1 MEQRMRVALTEVNC
15 ILENSEEEV
24 TSKIPQ
30 KFKDF
35 LNINMDKEF
44 KPSFIPGLAI
54 FAQPISM
61 EAKELLKLV
70 YRDFLATEDERNF
83 IIQKEHKI
91 LEKSENK
98 KEKDVEKAQKEEV
111 EKVLE
116 NAQKNEVEK
125 VLENSQK
132 EEVKEKEEENQ
143 PIKNLQLIK
152 VEEKWYKKLIRKLK
166 NLVNRVKM

>member
-1 MEQRMRVALTEVNC
+1 MIDYNSLNNKEKRVLRDA
-15 ILENSEEEV
+15 
-24 TSKIPQ
+24 
-30 KFKDF
+30 
-35 LNINMDKEF
+35 LNIERINLYYLEDNG
-44 KPSFIPGLAI
+44 ILL
-54 FAQPISM
+54 M

-91 LEKSENK
+91 LETSENK
-98 KEKDVEKAQKEEV
+98 KEKVVEKAQKEEV

>member
-83 IIQKEHKI
+83 IIQKENKI
-91 LEKSENK
+91 LETNK
-98 KEKDVEKAQKEEV
+98 KEEVVDKVEKAEV
-111 EKVLE
+111 EEVLE
-116 NAQKNEVEK
+116 NAQKNEVKK
-125 VLENSQK
+125 VLETAQK
-132 EEVKEKEEENQ
+132 DELKEKEEENQ
-143 PIKNLQLIK
+143 PIKNLHLIK

-166 NLVNRVKM
+166 NLLNRVKM